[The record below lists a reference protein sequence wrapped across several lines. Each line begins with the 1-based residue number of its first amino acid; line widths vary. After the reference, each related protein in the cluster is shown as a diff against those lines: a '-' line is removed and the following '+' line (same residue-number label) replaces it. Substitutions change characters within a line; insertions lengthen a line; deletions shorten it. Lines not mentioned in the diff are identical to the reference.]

1 MMNLT
6 RWEPFR
12 DLATLSERMN
22 HLFSDPLIRLAP
34 TEAVGG
40 WLPPVDIMEEG
51 DRVVLRAE
59 IPGVSRDDIDVSVEN
74 GTLTLRGEKKQEQQV
89 DTENAYRLERFYGS
103 FSRSF
108 VLPTRIDAE
117 HIKATYRDGVLEA
130 VLPKA
135 EEARPK
141 KIKVQAA
148 VEEAGTPPQAKQIRA
163 AS

>member
-1 MMNLT
+1 MSLI
-6 RWEPFR
+6 RWEPLREF
-12 DLATLSERMN
+12 ATLSDRMN
-22 HLFSDPLIRLAP
+22 RMFKDPTFRLGP
-34 TEAVGG
+34 VETNGG
-40 WLPPVDIMEEG
+40 WLPAVDIEEEG

-59 IPGVSRDDIDVSVEN
+59 IPGVGRDDIDVSVEN
-74 GTLTLRGEKKQEQQV
+74 GTLTLRGEKKQEREV

-108 VLPTRIDAE
+108 VLPTRINAE
-117 HIKATYRDGVLEA
+117 QIKATYRDGVLEV

-141 KIKVQAA
+141 RIKVQDASPESTA
-148 VEEAGTPPQAKQIRA
+148 PADPKKEHA